1 MELTI
6 DSKPCDLAG
15 EPIAVGGYAAAEL
28 ADVEAAREGR
38 SQEFTL
44 PATPR
49 NEALLGFARDP
60 HTSGRFNAS
69 LHRAVLSA
77 EGAKL
82 LAGTVRLLKVS
93 DEGYRIEIREGGARW
108 AKNAARRVFSALGI
122 DYHARLLPST
132 VSASWTDDSPVKFFP
147 IRRDEYP
154 QQNSPSDLLP
164 AERIL
169 SVDDYHPF
177 LHVATLVETIFAEA
191 GYRIESNFT
200 GSPEFRSLYMSGAYP
215 SRDTAALAARMGFYA
230 RRLAPATAQGNHLG
244 RVSANPSTTANS
256 VGNIVETATPQT
268 LDTDGEPI
276 PELCNNGN
284 CFGFDKGRIVFT
296 PTTEV
301 SVGFE
306 YYLKY
311 TTDHRI
317 LTRER
322 LRGFDSVYLGTGA
335 DMPFTL
341 ANRYEDRR
349 TDISPGHRY
358 LAIVFD
364 HTDGAQYR
372 LAYTKDGVA
381 EALWTEFS
389 ARTAQV
395 TTPAS
400 GTVADPVLLIRSGTR
415 WVRYAGDWALYD
427 GYVTES
433 GRTTVELRVR
443 TAPERIAPASPKFF
457 DRIYFYGAEEGMS
470 LTLHKE
476 CSLQPRFSSAPGYG
490 SAITFADVARHPIRQ
505 SALLE
510 ALQHLFNLRFH
521 TEEETKTVRIEPA
534 DEFFGSGTTA
544 DWRDRS
550 DFSQPVVLAD
560 IAPEIHES
568 RTWGYQEGDG
578 AVNRFN
584 AGAGSPSGSGASAPI
599 PMPHERA
606 TKYCATPSSGPR
618 SARQGTMPTPP
629 RRRSCRSA
637 TGMTCRR
644 TAPTSRPVSC
654 ASPGCTRCPRANA
667 GGILRGWRN
676 TRSRHSTSRGTQRR
690 RASRSVSK
698 TATASAACTIAT
710 TARQH
715 RKPPASASPSRCG
728 SRRTNSKA
736 SSRPAPGCPTCVRY
750 SGSTPGARK
759 SVPRSMP
766 SKATTRRRHRPDA
779 PSHA

>member
-200 GSPEFRSLYMSGAYP
+200 SSPEFRSLYMSGAYP

-301 SVGFE
+301 SAGFE

-349 TDISPGHRY
+349 PDISPGHRY

-457 DRIYFYGAEEGMS
+457 DRIYFLRRRGGNVAHAPQGVFTPTAVLVGTGLRLRNHFRRRRPASYPAVGTARS
-470 LTLHKE
+470 AATP
-476 CSLQPRFSSAPGYG
+476 LQPEVPHRGGDQDRPHRTRRRIFRQRNHGRLARQERF
-490 SAITFADVARHPIRQ
+490 
-505 SALLE
+505 
-510 ALQHLFNLRFH
+510 
-521 TEEETKTVRIEPA
+521 
-534 DEFFGSGTTA
+534 
-544 DWRDRS
+544 
-550 DFSQPVVLAD
+550 LA
-560 IAPEIHES
+560 AC
-568 RTWGYQEGDG
+568 
-578 AVNRFN
+578 
-584 AGAGSPSGSGASAPI
+584 GAGR
-599 PMPHERA
+599 H
-606 TKYCATPSSGPR
+606 
-618 SARQGTMPTPP
+618 
-629 RRRSCRSA
+629 
-637 TGMTCRR
+637 
-644 TAPTSRPVSC
+644 RP
-654 ASPGCTRCPRANA
+654 
-667 GGILRGWRN
+667 RN
-676 TRSRHSTSRGTQRR
+676 TRKPHMGLPGKRR
-690 RASRSVSK
+690 RREPFQCRSREPLRGVERPHRFLCRTRGRPS
-698 TATASAACTIAT
+698 IA
-710 TARQH
+710 Q
-715 RKPPASASPSRCG
+715 PPLPAHAQRGWALCQRPLG
-728 SRRTNSKA
+728 ADHAGRR
-736 SSRPAPGCPTCVRY
+736 PG
-750 SGSTPGARK
+750 
-759 SVPRSMP
+759 
-766 SKATTRRRHRPDA
+766 
-779 PSHA
+779 

>member
-301 SVGFE
+301 SAGFE

-349 TDISPGHRY
+349 PDISPGHRY

-381 EALWTEFS
+381 EALLDGVFGAHGAGRRPRPRAPSPTPCCSS
-389 ARTAQV
+389 AAAPAGYAMRATGRCTTDTSPNRDGRPSSCGYEPPRNASPPHHPNSSTGFISTAQ
-395 TTPAS
+395 
-400 GTVADPVLLIRSGTR
+400 
-415 WVRYAGDWALYD
+415 
-427 GYVTES
+427 
-433 GRTTVELRVR
+433 
-443 TAPERIAPASPKFF
+443 
-457 DRIYFYGAEEGMS
+457 
-470 LTLHKE
+470 
-476 CSLQPRFSSAPGYG
+476 
-490 SAITFADVARHPIRQ
+490 
-505 SALLE
+505 
-510 ALQHLFNLRFH
+510 
-521 TEEETKTVRIEPA
+521 
-534 DEFFGSGTTA
+534 
-544 DWRDRS
+544 
-550 DFSQPVVLAD
+550 
-560 IAPEIHES
+560 
-568 RTWGYQEGDG
+568 
-578 AVNRFN
+578 
-584 AGAGSPSGSGASAPI
+584 
-599 PMPHERA
+599 
-606 TKYCATPSSGPR
+606 
-618 SARQGTMPTPP
+618 
-629 RRRSCRSA
+629 RRECRS
-637 TGMTCRR
+637 R
-644 TAPTSRPVSC
+644 S
-654 ASPGCTRCPRANA
+654 
-667 GGILRGWRN
+667 
-676 TRSRHSTSRGTQRR
+676 TRSVHSDR
-690 RASRSVSK
+690 
-698 TATASAACTIAT
+698 
-710 TARQH
+710 
-715 RKPPASASPSRCG
+715 G
-728 SRRTNSKA
+728 SRRHRVT
-736 SSRPAPGCPTCVRY
+736 APQSLSPTSPGIL
-750 SGSTPGARK
+750 SGSRHC
-759 SVPRSMP
+759 
-766 SKATTRRRHRPDA
+766 SKRCNTSST
-779 PSHA
+779 

>member
-49 NEALLGFARDP
+49 NEALLEFARDP

-200 GSPEFRSLYMSGAYP
+200 SSPEFRSLYMSGAYP

-244 RVSANPSTTANS
+244 RVSANLSTTANS

-284 CFGFDKGRIVFT
+284 CFGFDKERIVFT

-301 SVGFE
+301 SAGFE

-349 TDISPGHRY
+349 PDISPGHRY

-457 DRIYFYGAEEGMS
+457 DRIYFYGAEGGNVAHAPQGVFTPTAVLVGTGLRLRNHFRRRRPAS
-470 LTLHKE
+470 YPAVGTAR
-476 CSLQPRFSSAPGYG
+476 SAATPLQPEVPHRGGDQDRPHRTRRRIFRQRNHGRLARQERF
-490 SAITFADVARHPIRQ
+490 
-505 SALLE
+505 
-510 ALQHLFNLRFH
+510 
-521 TEEETKTVRIEPA
+521 
-534 DEFFGSGTTA
+534 
-544 DWRDRS
+544 
-550 DFSQPVVLAD
+550 LA
-560 IAPEIHES
+560 AC
-568 RTWGYQEGDG
+568 
-578 AVNRFN
+578 
-584 AGAGSPSGSGASAPI
+584 GAGR
-599 PMPHERA
+599 H
-606 TKYCATPSSGPR
+606 
-618 SARQGTMPTPP
+618 
-629 RRRSCRSA
+629 
-637 TGMTCRR
+637 
-644 TAPTSRPVSC
+644 RP
-654 ASPGCTRCPRANA
+654 
-667 GGILRGWRN
+667 RN
-676 TRSRHSTSRGTQRR
+676 TRKPHMGLPGKRR
-690 RASRSVSK
+690 RREPFQCRSREPLRGVERPHRFLCRTRGRPS
-698 TATASAACTIAT
+698 IA
-710 TARQH
+710 Q
-715 RKPPASASPSRCG
+715 PPLPAHAQRGWALCQRPLG
-728 SRRTNSKA
+728 ADHAGRR
-736 SSRPAPGCPTCVRY
+736 PG
-750 SGSTPGARK
+750 
-759 SVPRSMP
+759 
-766 SKATTRRRHRPDA
+766 
-779 PSHA
+779 

>member
-200 GSPEFRSLYMSGAYP
+200 SSPEFRSLYMSGAYP

-301 SVGFE
+301 SAGFE

-335 DMPFTL
+335 D
-341 ANRYEDRR
+341 E
-349 TDISPGHRY
+349 
-358 LAIVFD
+358 
-364 HTDGAQYR
+364 
-372 LAYTKDGVA
+372 
-381 EALWTEFS
+381 
-389 ARTAQV
+389 
-395 TTPAS
+395 
-400 GTVADPVLLIRSGTR
+400 
-415 WVRYAGDWALYD
+415 
-427 GYVTES
+427 
-433 GRTTVELRVR
+433 
-443 TAPERIAPASPKFF
+443 
-457 DRIYFYGAEEGMS
+457 
-470 LTLHKE
+470 
-476 CSLQPRFSSAPGYG
+476 
-490 SAITFADVARHPIRQ
+490 PI
-505 SALLE
+505 
-510 ALQHLFNLRFH
+510 
-521 TEEETKTVRIEPA
+521 
-534 DEFFGSGTTA
+534 
-544 DWRDRS
+544 
-550 DFSQPVVLAD
+550 
-560 IAPEIHES
+560 
-568 RTWGYQEGDG
+568 
-578 AVNRFN
+578 
-584 AGAGSPSGSGASAPI
+584 
-599 PMPHERA
+599 
-606 TKYCATPSSGPR
+606 
-618 SARQGTMPTPP
+618 
-629 RRRSCRSA
+629 
-637 TGMTCRR
+637 
-644 TAPTSRPVSC
+644 
-654 ASPGCTRCPRANA
+654 
-667 GGILRGWRN
+667 
-676 TRSRHSTSRGTQRR
+676 
-690 RASRSVSK
+690 
-698 TATASAACTIAT
+698 
-710 TARQH
+710 
-715 RKPPASASPSRCG
+715 
-728 SRRTNSKA
+728 
-736 SSRPAPGCPTCVRY
+736 
-750 SGSTPGARK
+750 
-759 SVPRSMP
+759 
-766 SKATTRRRHRPDA
+766 
-779 PSHA
+779 

>member
-15 EPIAVGGYAAAEL
+15 EPITVGGYAAAEL

-200 GSPEFRSLYMSGAYP
+200 SSPEFRSLYMSGAYP

-284 CFGFDKGRIVFT
+284 CFRVRQGRIVFT

-301 SVGFE
+301 SAGFE

-349 TDISPGHRY
+349 PDISPGHRY

-457 DRIYFYGAEEGMS
+457 DRIYFYGAEGGNVAHAPQGVFTPTAVLVGTGLRLRNHFRRRRPAS
-470 LTLHKE
+470 YPAVGTAR
-476 CSLQPRFSSAPGYG
+476 SAATPLQPEVPHRGGDQDRPHRTRRRIFRQRNHGRLARQERF
-490 SAITFADVARHPIRQ
+490 
-505 SALLE
+505 
-510 ALQHLFNLRFH
+510 
-521 TEEETKTVRIEPA
+521 
-534 DEFFGSGTTA
+534 
-544 DWRDRS
+544 
-550 DFSQPVVLAD
+550 LA
-560 IAPEIHES
+560 AC
-568 RTWGYQEGDG
+568 
-578 AVNRFN
+578 
-584 AGAGSPSGSGASAPI
+584 GAGR
-599 PMPHERA
+599 H
-606 TKYCATPSSGPR
+606 
-618 SARQGTMPTPP
+618 
-629 RRRSCRSA
+629 
-637 TGMTCRR
+637 
-644 TAPTSRPVSC
+644 RP
-654 ASPGCTRCPRANA
+654 
-667 GGILRGWRN
+667 RN
-676 TRSRHSTSRGTQRR
+676 TRKPHMGLPGRRRRREPFQCRSQEPLRGVERPHRFLCRTRGRPSIAQPLFRPTLSEAGHYANAPSAQIMQVGDRDDVQEDGTNFTPRIVRFAGLHPLPAGERWGYPSGLAEYPLAAFHFTGTQRR

-710 TARQH
+710 TVRQH

-759 SVPRSMP
+759 SAPRSML
-766 SKATTRRRHRPDA
+766 
-779 PSHA
+779 

>member
-15 EPIAVGGYAAAEL
+15 EPITVGGYAAAEL

-49 NEALLGFARDP
+49 NEALLGSARDP

-200 GSPEFRSLYMSGAYP
+200 SSPEFRSLYMSGAYP

-301 SVGFE
+301 SAGFE

-349 TDISPGHRY
+349 PDISPGHRY

-443 TAPERIAPASPKFF
+443 TAPERIAPASPPH
-457 DRIYFYGAEEGMS
+457 R
-470 LTLHKE
+470 
-476 CSLQPRFSSAPGYG
+476 PNSSTGFI
-490 SAITFADVARHPIRQ
+490 S
-505 SALLE
+505 
-510 ALQHLFNLRFH
+510 
-521 TEEETKTVRIEPA
+521 
-534 DEFFGSGTTA
+534 TA
-544 DWRDRS
+544 
-550 DFSQPVVLAD
+550 Q
-560 IAPEIHES
+560 
-568 RTWGYQEGDG
+568 
-578 AVNRFN
+578 
-584 AGAGSPSGSGASAPI
+584 
-599 PMPHERA
+599 
-606 TKYCATPSSGPR
+606 
-618 SARQGTMPTPP
+618 
-629 RRRSCRSA
+629 RRECRS
-637 TGMTCRR
+637 R
-644 TAPTSRPVSC
+644 S
-654 ASPGCTRCPRANA
+654 
-667 GGILRGWRN
+667 
-676 TRSRHSTSRGTQRR
+676 TRSVHSDR
-690 RASRSVSK
+690 
-698 TATASAACTIAT
+698 
-710 TARQH
+710 
-715 RKPPASASPSRCG
+715 G
-728 SRRTNSKA
+728 SRRHRAT
-736 SSRPAPGCPTCVRY
+736 APQSLSPTSPGIL
-750 SGSTPGARK
+750 SGSRHC
-759 SVPRSMP
+759 
-766 SKATTRRRHRPDA
+766 SKRCNTSST
-779 PSHA
+779 

>member
-1 MELTI
+1 M
-6 DSKPCDLAG
+6 
-15 EPIAVGGYAAAEL
+15 
-28 ADVEAAREGR
+28 
-38 SQEFTL
+38 
-44 PATPR
+44 
-49 NEALLGFARDP
+49 
-60 HTSGRFNAS
+60 
-69 LHRAVLSA
+69 RA
-77 EGAKL
+77 
-82 LAGTVRLLKVS
+82 
-93 DEGYRIEIREGGARW
+93 
-108 AKNAARRVFSALGI
+108 
-122 DYHARLLPST
+122 LLPST

-364 HTDGAQYR
+364 HADGAQYR

-381 EALWTEFS
+381 EALWTGVFGAHGAGHDPGLGHRRRPRVAHPQRHPLGTLCGRL
-389 ARTAQV
+389 ARCTTDTSPNRDGRPSSCGYEPPRNASPPHHPNSSTGFISTAQ
-395 TTPAS
+395 
-400 GTVADPVLLIRSGTR
+400 
-415 WVRYAGDWALYD
+415 
-427 GYVTES
+427 
-433 GRTTVELRVR
+433 
-443 TAPERIAPASPKFF
+443 
-457 DRIYFYGAEEGMS
+457 
-470 LTLHKE
+470 
-476 CSLQPRFSSAPGYG
+476 
-490 SAITFADVARHPIRQ
+490 
-505 SALLE
+505 
-510 ALQHLFNLRFH
+510 
-521 TEEETKTVRIEPA
+521 
-534 DEFFGSGTTA
+534 
-544 DWRDRS
+544 
-550 DFSQPVVLAD
+550 
-560 IAPEIHES
+560 
-568 RTWGYQEGDG
+568 
-578 AVNRFN
+578 
-584 AGAGSPSGSGASAPI
+584 
-599 PMPHERA
+599 
-606 TKYCATPSSGPR
+606 
-618 SARQGTMPTPP
+618 
-629 RRRSCRSA
+629 RRECRS
-637 TGMTCRR
+637 R
-644 TAPTSRPVSC
+644 S
-654 ASPGCTRCPRANA
+654 
-667 GGILRGWRN
+667 
-676 TRSRHSTSRGTQRR
+676 TRSVHSDR
-690 RASRSVSK
+690 
-698 TATASAACTIAT
+698 
-710 TARQH
+710 
-715 RKPPASASPSRCG
+715 G
-728 SRRTNSKA
+728 SRRHRVT
-736 SSRPAPGCPTCVRY
+736 APQSLSPTSPGTQ
-750 SGSTPGARK
+750 SGSRHC
-759 SVPRSMP
+759 
-766 SKATTRRRHRPDA
+766 SKRCNTSST
-779 PSHA
+779 

>member
-169 SVDDYHPF
+169 SVDDYHPV

-301 SVGFE
+301 SAGFE

-457 DRIYFYGAEEGMS
+457 DRIYFYGAEQGMS

-476 CSLQPRFSSAPGYG
+476 CSLRPRFSSAPGYG
-490 SAITFADVARHPIRQ
+490 SAITFADVARHRDARPAFGIPARHRGRGNPRHAPCYRKLRPAGGIGQ
-505 SALLE
+505 MHLHTPERRMMTRHEKRLAEVLLDAIGGLE
-510 ALQHLFNLRFH
+510 REQAVERLFGLGLVNLRACEQRAVRARVDRLA
-521 TEEETKTVRIEPA
+521 EEGVPRCEAMHVTA
-534 DEFFGSGTTA
+534 DEFCCSYEKV
-544 DWRDRS
+544 RS
-550 DFSQPVVLAD
+550 
-560 IAPEIHES
+560 
-568 RTWGYQEGDG
+568 Y
-578 AVNRFN
+578 
-584 AGAGSPSGSGASAPI
+584 
-599 PMPHERA
+599 
-606 TKYCATPSSGPR
+606 YY
-618 SARQGTMPTPP
+618 
-629 RRRSCRSA
+629 
-637 TGMTCRR
+637 
-644 TAPTSRPVSC
+644 
-654 ASPGCTRCPRANA
+654 
-667 GGILRGWRN
+667 N
-676 TRSRHSTSRGTQRR
+676 T
-690 RASRSVSK
+690 
-698 TATASAACTIAT
+698 
-710 TARQH
+710 
-715 RKPPASASPSRCG
+715 
-728 SRRTNSKA
+728 
-736 SSRPAPGCPTCVRY
+736 Y
-750 SGSTPGARK
+750 K
-759 SVPRSMP
+759 S
-766 SKATTRRRHRPDA
+766 
-779 PSHA
+779 